1 MICCPLL
8 PSLTAGPL
16 LLVPYCMFLKIKMHA
31 NHCAVG
37 LSITRE
43 IKPCYI
49 HTPTH
54 PRTHQQCL
62 SKAAWWVSAAHRA
75 AWNKHK
81 QTLSF
86 PHLFFFFFFSIFPS
100 SALSAAL
107 LLLYLE
113 TVQEQTWWKLH
124 CASCLLVFCAVVWC
138 CCWWWSEWW
147 KKHPNLPIF

>member
-1 MICCPLL
+1 
-8 PSLTAGPL
+8 
-16 LLVPYCMFLKIKMHA
+16 MFLKIKMHA

-86 PHLFFFFFFSIFPS
+86 PHLFFFFFSIFPS

-138 CCWWWSEWW
+138 CWCWWWSEWW
-147 KKHPNLPIF
+147 KNIQTYPYSNFTFHHQNSQRV